1 MASLRVEEQ
10 EAGWRRLEQLTQAG
24 PVLVTRNGAPIYVV
38 QEVSP
43 EWLEAWSIEADEA
56 GDMTLDDYA
65 RLYGIAL
72 DRSKYIQEFPNDAAY
87 TTPSEMD

>member
-1 MASLRVEEQ
+1 
-10 EAGWRRLEQLTQAG
+10 
-24 PVLVTRNGAPIYVV
+24 
-38 QEVSP
+38 
-43 EWLEAWSIEADEA
+43 
-56 GDMTLDDYA
+56 MTLDDYA